1 MASAPKDD
9 LLDLIFSAPIN
20 LPEVKGANAAK
31 TSVSVADAQHSD
43 DNYSN
48 EEDKSV
54 YKDTEIV
61 TRNEEYITNIESDR
75 LSHNKVE
82 GVFETS
88 SAHFSTNEVDEQ
100 HYMIRGSVVEST
112 DFHDDINKSSE
123 HSDAEEIPQKDE
135 QVVAPMRINADINVT
150 YGRSHKE
157 EYIEE
162 DVHINDARNG
172 YEVEMLK
179 EEEREEAEEIQP
191 EYEEKADA
199 FLDYDREQMRKG
211 PESIEEP
218 SFKVD
223 TDASE
228 IDDVPDDRDEEYL
241 QTEAEGYAAVAPKSH
256 TSTNASVNRM
266 HYVESP
272 AEEQQQ
278 DQQFYGDNVFM
289 RKREEYPDVGKDVSE
304 RISRRSSR
312 SSYTAI
318 SVKRDSTA
326 STQHGTFE
334 PNPAFSIADEVSSAP
349 GVRSLKSIF
358 EKADIPDDDKHQ
370 RGAHPPVIDYMNEE
384 DYRHQYEP
392 KEEQVGGTAAIEPVQ
407 RVEAPV
413 RRMDASANKE
423 IKQIRENEMVDEAEQ
438 KPVSELLS
446 IFGGRR
452 TAQNVIILQKSTEKE
467 QKSKAVAAPPVR
479 SDAPMALTTSAEAIT
494 RPGKLVQPPQ
504 SQRSLTTQ
512 SSPMSP
518 PQRVYLPPRPLT
530 VKASNSSSVR
540 AVANVRQ
547 FVKLWGQAP
556 YTPGDPHPFS
566 PIPAEMSI
574 AHERHVIKM
583 GEQEGRKHSVKLIET
598 GPTNISNEKINIV
611 VKNDHHAEES
621 KVDEAPNDK
630 QIEVRSNTP
639 DVIYSQNYAVEEVM
653 IDDVPVSQRRKIFEQ
668 NESAW
673 KAPIARRR
681 SSKALKS
688 KPKVE
693 QEVAHVTYEREV
705 PILQES
711 VVAEVEQLL
720 HENAEHIPR
729 NEIEVAVEEI
739 ANSITHLTPVA
750 ERRKYFENNAE
761 SSKREFAIPSRAN

>member
-1 MASAPKDD
+1 
-9 LLDLIFSAPIN
+9 
-20 LPEVKGANAAK
+20 
-31 TSVSVADAQHSD
+31 
-43 DNYSN
+43 
-48 EEDKSV
+48 
-54 YKDTEIV
+54 
-61 TRNEEYITNIESDR
+61 
-75 LSHNKVE
+75 
-82 GVFETS
+82 
-88 SAHFSTNEVDEQ
+88 
-100 HYMIRGSVVEST
+100 MIRGSVVEST

-123 HSDAEEIPQKDE
+123 HSDAEEIPQTSKDADGVIIDQVHQQYFTQDEVESGPEDEIDNKKDE

-289 RKREEYPDVGKDVSE
+289 RKREEYP
-304 RISRRSSR
+304 
-312 SSYTAI
+312 
-318 SVKRDSTA
+318 
-326 STQHGTFE
+326 
-334 PNPAFSIADEVSSAP
+334 
-349 GVRSLKSIF
+349 
-358 EKADIPDDDKHQ
+358 
-370 RGAHPPVIDYMNEE
+370 
-384 DYRHQYEP
+384 P

-494 RPGKLVQPPQ
+494 RPGKCKH
-504 SQRSLTTQ
+504 T
-512 SSPMSP
+512 
-518 PQRVYLPPRPLT
+518 
-530 VKASNSSSVR
+530 
-540 AVANVRQ
+540 
-547 FVKLWGQAP
+547 KL
-556 YTPGDPHPFS
+556 
-566 PIPAEMSI
+566 E
-574 AHERHVIKM
+574 
-583 GEQEGRKHSVKLIET
+583 HSV
-598 GPTNISNEKINIV
+598 S
-611 VKNDHHAEES
+611 
-621 KVDEAPNDK
+621 
-630 QIEVRSNTP
+630 
-639 DVIYSQNYAVEEVM
+639 
-653 IDDVPVSQRRKIFEQ
+653 
-668 NESAW
+668 
-673 KAPIARRR
+673 
-681 SSKALKS
+681 
-688 KPKVE
+688 
-693 QEVAHVTYEREV
+693 
-705 PILQES
+705 
-711 VVAEVEQLL
+711 
-720 HENAEHIPR
+720 
-729 NEIEVAVEEI
+729 
-739 ANSITHLTPVA
+739 
-750 ERRKYFENNAE
+750 
-761 SSKREFAIPSRAN
+761 